1 LRRKVVVITTLAM
14 LVGATAAYAAN
25 NYTGTNYSFSKGVG
39 TKKKPVGVS
48 FTQTLAAKN
57 QDSTKAAEVL
67 VNIKTRIYGLV
78 ADGKDFPKCD
88 PNRMVAMKSDSFCPK
103 KSKEATGL
111 VNSMLGDPTLA
122 LSNRIPCN
130 PNLDVFNGGQGKLW
144 FFFTTHSA
152 TQCAGLTTGATKPY
166 EGFVSQQGKFEVTN
180 IPLPADIS
188 TQVAN
193 QPNFYGSLIHEQLKW
208 FKYSTRLKN
217 GKTVFNNQ
225 SVGCLHGKRPWTVT
239 YTTTTNG
246 SDRTV
251 VTIPGSSKC

>member
-1 LRRKVVVITTLAM
+1 M
-14 LVGATAAYAAN
+14 LVGAAAAYAAN
-25 NYTGTNYSFSKGVG
+25 SYSGTNMTFSHGTG

-48 FTQTLAAKN
+48 FLQTLAAKN
-57 QDSTKAAEVL
+57 TDSTKAAEVL
-67 VNIKTRIYGLV
+67 VNIKSKIYGLV

-88 PNRMVAMKSDSFCPK
+88 PNKMVQLKSDSFCPK
-103 KSKEATGL
+103 KSKVAAGL

-152 TQCAGLTTGATKPY
+152 TQCAGLTTGATAPY
-166 EGFVSQQGKFEVTN
+166 EGFISQQGKFEVTN

-188 TQVAN
+188 TQVAK

-208 FKYSTRLKN
+208 FKYSTRVK

-225 SVGCLHGKRPWTVT
+225 SVGCLHGKRPWSIT
-239 YTTTTNG
+239 YTSTTNG
-246 SDRTV
+246 SDRSVSTV
-251 VTIPGSSKC
+251 SGSAKC